1 MRPYNFN
8 FTLME
13 MMMTETVF
21 ILGLLIYK
29 LACLAVGSLLCYF
42 GYRLFQEGIWGHAEN
57 LEANFRDTNLVVK
70 SAAPGTFFVLLGA
83 IIIVATILQNQKVNI
98 HHDDE
103 PNAAVSAAL
112 SPESGGTSK

>member
-13 MMMTETVF
+13 MMMTELVF

-29 LACLAVGSLLCYF
+29 LACLAVGSLLCYL
-42 GYRLFQEGIWGHAEN
+42 GYRLFKEGIWGHAGN
-57 LEANFRDTNLVVK
+57 MEANFRDTNLVVK

-83 IIIVATILQNQKVNI
+83 VIIVATILRGEKVNI

-103 PNAAVSAAL
+103 RNTTVSVPLSLQAVRVL
-112 SPESGGTSK
+112 